1 MRNTIAN
8 VKKSEI
14 IKMKDLDQARLDIM
28 AIFNDD
34 NSSVASGNGATVSTG
49 DINIAL
55 EAIVNQDYSIWYDW
69 YQADYGYTRMS
80 QIDDIVIANIK

>member
-1 MRNTIAN
+1 MRNTIVN
-8 VKKSEI
+8 VEKSEI
-14 IKMKDLDQARLDIM
+14 IKMEDLDQARLDIM

-34 NSSVASGNGATVSTG
+34 RADISRGNSATVSLG
-49 DINIAL
+49 DVNIAL